1 MLVLASGRARP
12 LLTPQASEALGTIFV
27 SFCPPCKLRSA
38 TSETCIEPLDLLIG
52 PRHPFTLLFHLLL
65 YLQVLPHPHLS
76 IIMTQP
82 WGGSKSV
89 AKDADGMGA
98 VMVEGVMVRG
108 SWERRPRELGGGTGG
123 GPWDG
128 QEQQASLWR
137 GKDSLRKGWEGR
149 SGP

>member
-1 MLVLASGRARP
+1 MGAGSGLRAGTTTAYTPGLRGFGYHLCFFLSSMQTQVSYIRDLYRASRFAHRA
-12 LLTPQASEALGTIFV
+12 
-27 SFCPPCKLRSA
+27 
-38 TSETCIEPLDLLIG
+38 
-52 PRHPFTLLFHLLL
+52 RHPFTLLFHLLL

-137 GKDSLRKGWEGR
+137 GKDSPRKG
-149 SGP
+149 